1 VEPLPLPDD
10 GNARA
15 ELAAEYR
22 AAREREGRVM
32 AILRALGPRAEVV
45 RAFIDMTEAVLY
57 GPATLGRRE
66 RELLALAT
74 SEANG
79 AGYSATVH
87 AKLLTGCGGGPDGS
101 ERDAALVAFARRLTL
116 APRDGEQAVKS
127 LREHLSP
134 DETHDAIAVVS
145 LLNLANRAALATG
158 ISTADDLS

>member
-1 VEPLPLPDD
+1 MERLPLPDD
-10 GNARA
+10 GNARP

-45 RAFIDMTEAVLY
+45 RAFVDMTDAVLY

-66 RELLALAT
+66 RELLALTT

-79 AGYSATVH
+79 AAYSATVH
-87 AKLLTGCGGGPDGS
+87 AELLSRCGGGPDGS
-101 ERDAALVAFARRLTL
+101 ERDAALVEFARSLTV
-116 APRDGEQAVKS
+116 APREGEQAVKS
-127 LREHLSP
+127 LRKHLSP

-145 LLNLANRAALATG
+145 LLNLANRTALATG
-158 ISTADDLS
+158 ISRADDLV